1 MINTLLLKN
10 YLSIPEGFECF
21 LENMISEIDTNKDS
35 ILKKVEELKEN
46 KNQEVKMNF
55 YRINTVLNYSQLYER
70 ITQYLN

>member
-1 MINTLLLKN
+1 
-10 YLSIPEGFECF
+10 
-21 LENMISEIDTNKDS
+21 MISEIDTNKDS